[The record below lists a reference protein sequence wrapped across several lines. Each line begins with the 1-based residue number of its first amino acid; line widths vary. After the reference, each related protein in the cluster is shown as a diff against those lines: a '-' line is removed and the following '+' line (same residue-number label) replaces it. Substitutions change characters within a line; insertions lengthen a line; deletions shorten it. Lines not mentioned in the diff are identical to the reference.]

1 MKVSLLNPKLLKLY
15 GSIIAVLSTIVS
27 FVQIFYELPEDCQI
41 KTNVAIC
48 FVISLVVIY
57 IAVLV
62 YSNKTRKVELEINGT
77 KIRVITGDIFKQTG
91 LKIIP
96 FNEYFDTLVD
106 DKLISSNTLHGKYI
120 LNYIDDINRL
130 DNRII
135 NDNRLRGL
143 QTFVDNKRSYG
154 KRIKYPLGTI
164 YKNDDYLLLAFSK
177 FDSDNRAYLDKI
189 DIIKCLL
196 NMWNEIDILYSGCS
210 INIPLLGTGITRFH
224 GVKLSE
230 QELLEI
236 LLISFKLSGLTLMK
250 NTTISIII
258 HRDSIDNINFFK
270 LSEFL

>member
-1 MKVSLLNPKLLKLY
+1 MKVSLLNTKLLKLY

-27 FVQIFYELPEDCQI
+27 FVQIFYEFPEDCQI

-62 YSNKTRKVELEINGT
+62 YSNNTRKVELEINGT

-106 DKLISSNTLHGKYI
+106 DKLISPNTLHGKYI
-120 LNYIDDINRL
+120 LSYINDVNGL
-130 DNRII
+130 YNRII

-177 FDSDNRAYLDKI
+177 FDSDNRAYLDKS

-196 NMWNEIDILYSGCS
+196 NMWNEIDILYSGYS